1 MPWVEAFVGGMDTI
15 MVDMEGGRLHGMWR
29 GQLWQFDFAEGG
41 GAWSPLAATIP
52 LGEAASTVMMKSMK
66 KKKKKKKN
74 TMKSMTNKSTQKNN
88 MKKKNDMKK
97 SMKIM
102 KKTTR

>member
-29 GQLWQFDFAEGG
+29 GQLWQFDFAKGG

-52 LGEAASTVMMKSMK
+52 RGEAASTVMMKSMK
-66 KKKKKKKN
+66 KKN
-74 TMKSMTNKSTQKNN
+74 TMKSMTNKSTQNNN
-88 MKKKNDMKK
+88 MKKRSDMKK

>member
-29 GQLWQFDFAEGG
+29 GQLWQFDFAKGG

-66 KKKKKKKN
+66 KKN

-88 MKKKNDMKK
+88 MKKKSDMKK